1 MDIMLKETIY
11 FSMKDNAL
19 LLRNQFARDR
29 RYLLDYYSFSFVHLE
44 GTSIHWEYACVST
57 ITT

>member
-1 MDIMLKETIY
+1 MLKETIY